1 MSARYDAVIVGGG
14 HNGLV
19 AAFYLAG
26 GGLRTLV
33 LERRDIV
40 GGACVTEEFA
50 PGFRASPGAYVL
62 SMLRDAIWHDMRLRE
77 RGLHVDQAGPSL
89 NVFPDGQTFVLHG
102 DRARSVD
109 AHPAAL
115 LARRPC
121 VPGVR
126 GDARTDRLRAD
137 AGVRLDGARPAG
149 AEPADLPGLLRL
161 GRLAFRHRHDLQEA
175 SFLFTT
181 SAKQYLDEH
190 FDDDMVKSA
199 LGWESISNTLA
210 GPSTPGTAY
219 GLLHEAASGG
229 SGGGVGWG
237 FVRGGM
243 GTVTGLMAD
252 AAREA
257 GAEIRTGAEV
267 EQVRIAGGRATGV
280 VLVGGEE
287 VEAVRVLSNADPKR
301 TFLGLV
307 GRDRLPSG
315 FVGSLGAY
323 RCEGASMKINLAV
336 AELPRVRGVDG
347 DGGGRAALPPWVDPD
362 LEAARRPGRRPGVGA
377 GRHPGRGR
385 ACGALHPHRARS
397 VARAGGLRT
406 SSRSASGRSP
416 IRFVTRPGT
425 TSRRTWPTAWSR
437 TWGTFV
443 PNLPGSILHREVLTP
458 LDLERRLSLT
468 GGHHLHGDMSPDQ
481 LLFLRPVRG
490 YADYRTPVDRLYL
503 CGAGTHPGGGV
514 TGANGR
520 NCAREV
526 LHDVKGTG

>member
-1 MSARYDAVIVGGG
+1 MTARYDAVIVGGG

-19 AAFYLAG
+19 AAYYLAR

-62 SMLRDAIWHDMRLRE
+62 SMLRGVIWRDMRLRE

-109 AHPAAL
+109 VIRAL
-115 LARRPC
+115 SPH
-121 VPGVR
+121 
-126 GDARTDRLRAD
+126 DARAFPTYESTLERIAVALMPVFDRTPPDPRM
-137 AGVRLDGARPAG
+137 RSAR
-149 AEPADLPGLLRL
+149 DLSGLLRYT
-161 GRLAFRHRHDLQEA
+161 RLAFRHRHDLQEA

-181 SAKQYLDEH
+181 SATQYLDEH
-190 FDDDMVKSA
+190 FEHEMVKSA

-219 GLLHEAASGG
+219 SLLHEAVSGG

-243 GTVTGLMAD
+243 GTVTALMAD

-267 EQVRIAGGRATGV
+267 AQVRIHGGRAAGV
-280 VLVGGEE
+280 VLEGGEQ
-287 VEAVRVLSNADPKR
+287 VEATRVLSNADPKS

-307 GRDRLPSG
+307 GHERLPSG
-315 FVGSLGAY
+315 FVGSLAAY

-347 DGGGRAALPPWVDPD
+347 DGGDVQPYHRGLIQISKPLVDLDVDQASAQAGIPAE
-362 LEAARRPGRRPGVGA
+362 EAHMELCIPTVHDPSLAPEGAHVVTIGV
-377 GRHPGRGR
+377 
-385 ACGALHPHRARS
+385 RS
-397 VARAGGLRT
+397 QPYTLRDASWDDIKDDVADRVVEHL
-406 SSRSASGRSP
+406 
-416 IRFVTRPGT
+416 
-425 TSRRTWPTAWSR
+425 
-437 TWGTFV
+437 GTFV

-481 LLFLRPVRG
+481 LMFLRPVRG

-526 LHDVKGTG
+526 LHDVKGKG